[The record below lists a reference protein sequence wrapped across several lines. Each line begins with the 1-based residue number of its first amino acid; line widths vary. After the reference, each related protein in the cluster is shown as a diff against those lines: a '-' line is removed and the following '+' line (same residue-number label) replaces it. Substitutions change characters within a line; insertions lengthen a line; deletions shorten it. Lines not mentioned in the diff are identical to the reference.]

1 MTTDAP
7 RAGGRPRGGARP
19 KLDQLVRAARAN
31 LRRRFARQPVAFVI
45 SGGGS
50 QGSFEVGVLRFLYDE
65 LRIRPAI
72 LCGISV
78 GALIAAKLAEGDEP
92 ATGRRAIDE
101 VEEIW
106 RGLRS
111 NDDMWIAEPWLE
123 KLHSQVSWAS
133 SLRVRAAEQGTAGS
147 QARVVLRMLGE
158 VVRHPPEADGTLE
171 ALRQA
176 MRAQSLMSSEPVR
189 RLVEARIDPAR
200 VAASGIRLR
209 IGAVSLESG
218 SLRYVTETGALHSRS
233 DRPLAVAPVPLTDA
247 VVASASIPVV
257 FPPVRLGEEHY
268 VDGGTREILPVD
280 VALERLGARHIF
292 AVVASAGGVEPAT
305 DFSSKGLLE
314 IARRVSADIGP
325 DETRRKET
333 DAAGW
338 GRRVTLVA
346 PELDVHDALTVDPE
360 LIAASI
366 DYGWMRAAD
375 LLLGLGPE
383 AQAVSAQIARIRAR
397 IRHAQGPVRGF
408 LDGPPPV
415 PASELLDPTEAAA
428 VVDREVTRLEDLLDR
443 RRRDGLPL
451 APALVDGVPE
461 SLRRAPSELPAEE
474 AGEAGAR
481 GADEPEGPDGPEVA
495 WARGMP
501 S

>member
-1 MTTDAP
+1 VTTDAP

-176 MRAQSLMSSEPVR
+176 MRAQSLMFVGARP
-189 RLVEARIDPAR
+189 EARRGEDRSGAGR
-200 VAASGIRLR
+200 RSGIRLR
-209 IGAVSLESG
+209 IGAVSLES
-218 SLRYVTETGALHSRS
+218 RIPAYVTETGALHSRS
-233 DRPLAVAPVPLTDA
+233 DRPPRWPPCRSPTPSSPRPRYRWCSRPC
-247 VVASASIPVV
+247 ASARSTTSTAG
-257 FPPVRLGEEHY
+257 RG
-268 VDGGTREILPVD
+268 RSS
-280 VALERLGARHIF
+280 RRRGARAPRRAAHIRR
-292 AVVASAGGVEPAT
+292 GGVGRRRGAAT

-338 GRRVTLVA
+338 GRRV
-346 PELDVHDALTVDPE
+346 P
-360 LIAASI
+360 S
-366 DYGWMRAAD
+366 W
-375 LLLGLGPE
+375 
-383 AQAVSAQIARIRAR
+383 
-397 IRHAQGPVRGF
+397 
-408 LDGPPPV
+408 PPSSTSTTP
-415 PASELLDPTEAAA
+415 
-428 VVDREVTRLEDLLDR
+428 
-443 RRRDGLPL
+443 
-451 APALVDGVPE
+451 
-461 SLRRAPSELPAEE
+461 
-474 AGEAGAR
+474 
-481 GADEPEGPDGPEVA
+481 
-495 WARGMP
+495 
-501 S
+501 